1 MWIPSKL
8 TRPGRLHNAIVRP
21 RVLELLQQAPFYKLV
36 LFRSPAGYGK
46 TTMAAQWL
54 SDKSHVGW
62 YSLDDSDNDS
72 YRFISYFVR
81 AINKATDNLCVNS
94 QALIENRQ
102 FSSLHTLFGEIFTE
116 LSSTH
121 HELYLVIDDYH
132 LITNEEV
139 HEALRFFIKHM
150 PDNITMVV
158 TSRSNPPLGTANLR
172 VRDLMIEVDGELLAF
187 DSEETSRFLSMRTKE
202 EIDSSTATELRNY
215 VEGWPSALQLLA
227 IQAIQQNKP
236 IKQSLEA
243 IDEFNH
249 SHLWDYLAEEVFDHL
264 DKDTQQFL
272 MQCSVLDNFSDE
284 HIADVTGRDDAL
296 SMLDNLNRFGLFLN
310 TSSDEQHWFRFH
322 NLFNDFLTHQRNT
335 LLPQQESSLQIQAAK
350 TWLKYNRPTKALV
363 HAQKAKNSELCADI
377 LRDHGWAMF
386 NNGELITLENTI
398 AELSPEQLYQSAKLP
413 ILQAWLAQSQ
423 HRYDTVGDLLAE
435 AKTELEK
442 RNITISSNEK
452 GQISALLGQVA
463 INQGKP
469 QQALQLSEKALGQ
482 INNNDFRSRIAG
494 TSVIAEV
501 NHVLGYLDRALPM
514 MQQTEKLARQYQVY
528 HQVLWALIQQSEILI
543 AQGYIQAAYELQDQA
558 LRVIEEHHLQ
568 QIPLHEHLLRTRAQ
582 IQWCWNHLDEAE
594 LLAYKGIDIIGEKKK
609 SRHLHS
615 YSMLAR
621 IAIGRGEIDKAG
633 RFVEKIED
641 LLSESNY
648 HLDWTANASLSQL
661 LYWQARGDNTSIQN
675 WLAQAEHPETASNHF
690 TQLQFR
696 NIARAQ
702 IALEKYEDARLTLAM
717 LTKQAEKHGL
727 LTDTN
732 RNLIVESILHVKT
745 ANETIAAEKLK
756 QALTMTNQTG
766 VVGNFIIDGA
776 SIGKLLDKLVN
787 KGQLGDLERHRALQ
801 LLKEIG
807 NKQRSRAVHFDEE
820 FVNQLVN
827 HPNIPELIRTSPLT
841 QREWQV
847 LNLIYSGFSN
857 EQIAQ
862 ELDVAGTTI
871 KTHIRNLYQK
881 LNIANRKEAIQ
892 TAENLLRL
900 MGY

>member
-54 SDKSHVGW
+54 ADKTHVGW
-62 YSLDDSDNDS
+62 YSLDESDNDS

-81 AINKATDNLCVNS
+81 AINKATDNICVNS
-94 QALIENRQ
+94 LALIEKRQ
-102 FSSLHTLFGEIFTE
+102 FSSLHSLFGEIFAE
-116 LSSTH
+116 LTSTH
-121 HELYLVIDDYH
+121 HEIYLVLDDYH

-139 HEALRFFIKHM
+139 HEAMRFFIKHM
-150 PDNITMVV
+150 PDNVTVVV

-172 VRDLMIEVDGELLAF
+172 VRDLMIEIDDDLLAF
-187 DSEETSRFLSMRTKE
+187 DTEETSRFLSMRTKE
-202 EIDSSTATELRNY
+202 EIDESTATDLRNY

-236 IKQSLEA
+236 IKESLLA
-243 IDEFNH
+243 IEDFNH
-249 SHLWDYLAEEVFDHL
+249 THLWDYLAEEVFDYL
-264 DKDTQQFL
+264 DEDTQQFL

-296 SMLDNLNRFGLFLN
+296 NMLENLNRFGLFLN
-310 TSSDEQHWFRFH
+310 TSTDEQNWFRFH
-322 NLFNDFLTHQRNT
+322 NLFSDFLTHQRST
-335 LLPQQESSLQIQAAK
+335 HLPQQELSLQTQAAK
-350 TWLKYNRPTKALV
+350 TWLKYNRPVKALA
-363 HAQKAKNSELCADI
+363 HAQKAKDSDLCADI
-377 LRDHGWAMF
+377 MREHGWAMF
-386 NNGELITLENTI
+386 NGGELVTLENAI
-398 AELSPEQLYQSAKLP
+398 AELEPDQLYQTAKLP
-413 ILQAWLAQSQ
+413 LLRAWLAQSQ
-423 HRYDTVGDLLAE
+423 HRYNAVGDLLAE
-435 AKTELEK
+435 AKVELEK
-442 RNITISSNEK
+442 RNISISANEK
-452 GQISALLGQVA
+452 GQVSALLGLVA

-469 QQALQLSEKALGQ
+469 EKALELAELALSQ
-482 INNNDFRSRIAG
+482 IDNNDFRSRIVG
-494 TSVIAEV
+494 TSVIGEV
-501 NHVLGYLDRALPM
+501 NHVLGRLDRALPM

-528 HQVLWALIQQSEILI
+528 HQALWALIQQSEILI
-543 AQGYIQAAYELQDQA
+543 AQGYIQAAHELQEQGFKI
-558 LRVIEEHHLQ
+558 IEEHHLQ
-568 QIPLHEHLLRTRAQ
+568 QVPLHEHLLRIRAQ

-594 LLAYKGIDIIGEKKK
+594 HLAYKGIDVLGEKKQ

-633 RFVEKIED
+633 RFVEKIES
-641 LLSESNY
+641 LLAESNY

-661 LYWQARGDNTSIQN
+661 LYWQARGDTTSIHN
-675 WLAQAEHPETASNHF
+675 WLVQAEQPESASNHF
-690 TQLQFR
+690 TQLHLR

-702 IALEKYEDARLTLAM
+702 ICTEQFDQAELTLALM
-717 LTKQAEKHGL
+717 RNEAEKHGL
-727 LTDTN
+727 VTDKN
-732 RNLIVESILHVKT
+732 RNLIVESVLHIKT
-745 ANETIAAEKLK
+745 SDEVQAGEKLK
-756 QALTMTNQTG
+756 QALSMTNQTG
-766 VVGNFIIDGA
+766 MIGNFIIDGNT
-776 SIGKLLDKLVN
+776 IGKLMDKLVN

-820 FVNQLVN
+820 FVNKLVN

-881 LNIANRKEAIQ
+881 LNIANRKEAIE